1 VALGSEPVDDDAVE
15 IRETPSGLYAVG
27 LVRGP
32 YEQIP
37 KMFKALLESLDKN
50 GCTLRTGNP
59 YLEFYLNS
67 PRDLPAS
74 DLLTEVC
81 VPVERVAPPEEER
94 EEGELLPEWAA
105 EEDEEL
111 EEEGEGGEAEEGEE
125 EKPTEAPATRRMGTK
140 PATAPARKAAP
151 KPAPGAAH
159 KAAAVP
165 KAAAKAA
172 PKKAKP
178 PSKRAPV
185 AKKKA
190 AAPKKKAAPAAKKAG
205 AKPKPKVKKK

>member
-15 IRETPSGLYAVG
+15 IRETPAGLYAVG
-27 LVRGP
+27 LWRGP

-37 KMFKALLESLDKN
+37 KMFKALLESLEKN
-50 GCTLRTGNP
+50 GCALRAGNP

-81 VPVERVAPPEEER
+81 VPVERVVPPVEER

-105 EEDEEL
+105 EEEEL
-111 EEEGEGGEAEEGEE
+111 EEEEEEEGEE
-125 EKPTEAPATRRMGTK
+125 EEPAEAPATRRAAIK
-140 PATAPARKAAP
+140 PAPAPAPARKPAPTAADQEAAAP
-151 KPAPGAAH
+151 KAARR
-159 KAAAVP
+159 
-165 KAAAKAA
+165 AA
-172 PKKAKP
+172 PKKARPAAK
-178 PSKRAPV
+178 KAPA

-190 AAPKKKAAPAAKKAG
+190 AAPKKKAAPAAKKSR
-205 AKPKPKVKKK
+205 AKPKGKKK